1 MTSAS
6 KSSWWSF
13 ASNDVRSARR
23 MRTLVDTHHDFI
35 WRSLRRLGVAP
46 ADVDDGTQ
54 QVFLIAARKLEFI
67 RSGCERRFLYQT
79 ALRIASDYRRTV
91 HRRDEVAGD
100 AEDSLVD
107 SAPLAPELLEMRQAR
122 EQLDIILDEMPIDLR
137 AIFVLYEID
146 EMSAPDIAALL
157 EIPLGTVA
165 SRLRRARAEFSAAAN
180 RGIARAADGGSR

>member
-1 MTSAS
+1 
-6 KSSWWSF
+6 
-13 ASNDVRSARR
+13 
-23 MRTLVDTHHDFI
+23 MRTLVNTHHDFI